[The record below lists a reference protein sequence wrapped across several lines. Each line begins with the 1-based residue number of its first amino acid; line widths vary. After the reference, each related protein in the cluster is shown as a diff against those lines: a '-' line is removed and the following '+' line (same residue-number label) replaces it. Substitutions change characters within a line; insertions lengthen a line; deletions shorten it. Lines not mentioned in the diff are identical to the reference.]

1 MFTQEEDVEAHALR
15 KRGWS
20 VSAIARHLGRD
31 RKTIRGYLS
40 GVRSPGERRRAGPD
54 LFAPFEPYVRERLVE
69 DPHVWATALYDELV
83 GLGFDRSYQV
93 LTRELRRRELRP
105 RCEACAGVG
114 GRATIEIAHPA
125 GEEIQWD
132 WLELPEP
139 PWANEAHLLV
149 GTLSHSGKCR
159 AVFCESED
167 QTHLVWAI
175 DAVLR
180 RLGGTASRWRFDRV
194 ATVCDPGS
202 GRLRASFA
210 SVARYYG
217 VAVDICPARRA
228 NRKGVVE
235 SANHFITQRFWRT
248 TQFADMADAQ
258 AKLDRFLDT
267 TGDERRRDGVSV
279 GEAALAERLTGLPVA
294 PYPAT
299 VKVTRRV
306 GASALISYLGNRY
319 SLPPGL
325 EGAEVGVRHRL
336 GEGELEILAPSGA
349 VVACH
354 RMAISGAGALVR
366 TDAHHSALEEVVLA
380 AFTTAR
386 PCVRKANRPPGVGAQ
401 QAAAALRA
409 GVTDGQEVLVDLG
422 VWARAVEGTR

>member
-20 VSAIARHLGRD
+20 ISAIARHLGRD
-31 RKTIRGYLS
+31 RKTIRRYLS
-40 GVRSPGERRRAGPD
+40 GERRPGERRRAGPD
-54 LFAPFEPYVRERLVE
+54 VFAPFEPYVRERLTE
-69 DPHVWATALYDELV
+69 DPHVWATALFDELV
-83 GLGFDRSYQV
+83 GLGFERSYQV
-93 LTRELRRRELRP
+93 LTRELRLRGLRP
-105 RCEACAGVG
+105 RCEACAGVR
-114 GRATIEIAHPA
+114 GRATIEIPHPA

-132 WLELPEP
+132 WLELPGP
-139 PWANEAHLLV
+139 PWADEAHLLV
-149 GTLSHSGKCR
+149 GTLSCSGKCR

-167 QTHLVWAI
+167 QAHLVWAI

-180 RLGGTASRWRFDRV
+180 RLGGTARRWRFDRV

-202 GRLRASFA
+202 GRLHASFA

-235 SANHFITQRFWRT
+235 SANHFIAQRFWRT
-248 TQFADMADAQ
+248 TQFTDMADAQ
-258 AKLDRFLDT
+258 TKLDRFLQT
-267 TGDERRRDGVSV
+267 IGDERRREGVSV
-279 GEAALAERLTGLPVA
+279 GEAARAEHLIGLPAA

-299 VKVTRRV
+299 ISVTRRV

-325 EGAEVGVRHRL
+325 EGAQVGVRHRL
-336 GEGELEILAPSGA
+336 GDGGLEILAPSGA
-349 VVACH
+349 VVASH
-354 RMAISGAGALVR
+354 RMAVPGAGALVR
-366 TDAHHSALEEVVLA
+366 TDAHHSALEGVVLG

-386 PCVRKANRPPGVGAQ
+386 PCVRKANRPPGAGAQ
-401 QAAAALRA
+401 AAAAALRA
-409 GVTDGQEVLVDLG
+409 GAIDGQEVLVDLG